1 MQNHVSNSLLYT
13 NPINILFKRMTG
25 PGKLRFDETPPMFYT
40 SCNGTGICRTV
51 SITKEEVIYAAGL
64 AKIGMTDQ
72 DVEKFTAELDGIL
85 HWMEALNKIS
95 IPNDLPL
102 YRPKNLVGERTDTD
116 PTPDYS
122 TQLMANAPDPQH
134 NFFGVPK
141 VIE

>member
-1 MQNHVSNSLLYT
+1 M
-13 NPINILFKRMTG
+13 
-25 PGKLRFDETPPMFYT
+25 
-40 SCNGTGICRTV
+40 CRTV
-51 SITKEEVIYAAGL
+51 SIVKEEVIYAAGL

-95 IPNDLPL
+95 IPDDLPL
-102 YRPKNLVGERTDTD
+102 YRPKNLVGERNDAD
-116 PTPDYS
+116 PTPDFS

>member
-1 MQNHVSNSLLYT
+1 MRGLG
-13 NPINILFKRMTG
+13 R
-25 PGKLRFDETPPMFYT
+25 LRFDETLSMFYT

-72 DVEKFTAELDGIL
+72 DIEKFTAELDGIL

-95 IPNDLPL
+95 IPDDLPL
-102 YRPKNLVGERTDTD
+102 YRPKNLVGERADAD
-116 PTPDYS
+116 PTTDYS
-122 TQLMANAPDPQH
+122 AQLMVNAPDPQH